1 VIIFQI
7 LLGLVFGSFLNVLV
21 WRLNDPEAP
30 KFWQGRSLCPHC
42 RKRLS
47 WIDNIPLLSFI
58 ALRGKCR
65 HCQNKISWQYPAVE
79 LLTALVTISIFFL
92 FPGVSL
98 MASLFYCFIAYIFIV
113 IYFSDLIYGLIP
125 DEMILVGLVLGFIN
139 LLGNT
144 NSLVNGVFSGMIASV
159 LFLAVFLLTKQR
171 GMGFGD
177 VKLAFLMGLILG
189 WPKILVAFWFAFV
202 VGGGVALVL
211 LLLRKT
217 KLSATIALGPFLIF
231 GLVVSAL
238 WSDVFLRFVGVTP

>member
-1 VIIFQI
+1 
-7 LLGLVFGSFLNVLV
+7 
-21 WRLNDPEAP
+21 
-30 KFWQGRSLCPHC
+30 
-42 RKRLS
+42 
-47 WIDNIPLLSFI
+47 
-58 ALRGKCR
+58 
-65 HCQNKISWQYPAVE
+65 
-79 LLTALVTISIFFL
+79 
-92 FPGVSL
+92 